1 MDDSRIRGPVVW
13 TPESERSNHRNYH
26 CLTHAEKMDIMF
38 SLAAAGCGECCA
50 EIILM
55 LERDGAD
62 QDSMLE

>member
-1 MDDSRIRGPVVW
+1 
-13 TPESERSNHRNYH
+13 
-26 CLTHAEKMDIMF
+26 MDIMF